1 MLAPPKLDPDILML
15 RRRDVLLAM
24 LSGAAAGLALPAK
37 AETEAW
43 AGIAAKA
50 RGQTVYFN
58 AWGGDPQT
66 NGFLDWLGREAS
78 RRHGVTL
85 QHVKLSDTAEAVT
98 RVLAEKAAGRT
109 DGGSVDLIWL
119 NGPNFLAMKDKGLLS
134 APFATDLPNWR
145 YVGTTDKP
153 SNLVDFT
160 VPVDGLASPWRLAQV
175 VFVYDEA
182 RTPRAGLPKSAGA
195 MLEWAKAN
203 PGRLTHPNVRNFLGA
218 TFLKQALVGLVTD
231 RTVLQHAATD
241 VDFVTVTA
249 PLWTWYDAIRSH
261 LWHAG
266 RDFPETGAA
275 ALQLF
280 ADREIDST
288 ISFNPAEAANGIAN
302 GTLTR
307 STRVYTL
314 DGGTIGNTSFVAIP
328 FDAAHAEGAMVIAN
342 LLLAPEVQAHAQDP
356 AVMGSFTVLDLGKLD
371 AGQRELF
378 GAADHAVGMP
388 TNAQLGAPLLEPH
401 ASWMTRITT
410 EWERRTSP

>member
-1 MLAPPKLDPDILML
+1 MM

-24 LSGAAAGLALPAK
+24 LSGAAAGISLPAR
-37 AETEAW
+37 ADTETWSAIEA
-43 AGIAAKA
+43 AA

-85 QHVKLSDTAEAVT
+85 QHVKLADTAEAVT

-109 DGGSVDLIWL
+109 EGGSVDLIWL

-134 APFATDLPNWR
+134 APFATSLPNWR
-145 YVGTTDKP
+145 YVGTTDTP

-160 VPVDGLASPWRLAQV
+160 VPVDGLESPWRLAQV

-182 RTPRAGLPKSAGA
+182 RTPLAGLPKSAGA
-195 MLEWAKAN
+195 MLDWAKAH
-203 PGRLTHPNVRNFLGA
+203 PGRLTHPDVRNFLGA
-218 TFLKQALVGLVTD
+218 TFLKQALVGLVPD

-241 VDFVTVTA
+241 ADFAAATT
-249 PLWTWYDAIRSH
+249 PLWTWYDAIRPH

-266 RDFPETGAA
+266 RDFPESGAA
-275 ALQLF
+275 AIQLF

-302 GTLTR
+302 GTMTG

-328 FDAAHAEGAMVIAN
+328 FDAAHPEGARVIAN

-371 AGQRELF
+371 AAQRELF
-378 GAADHAVGMP
+378 QAADRAVGMP
-388 TNAQLGAPLLEPH
+388 TNAELGAPLLEPH
-401 ASWMTRITT
+401 PSWMTRITA

>member
-1 MLAPPKLDPDILML
+1 MM

-24 LSGAAAGLALPAK
+24 LGGAAAGITVSAK

-43 AGIAAKA
+43 SAIEAKA

-85 QHVKLSDTAEAVT
+85 EHVKLSDTAEAVT

-109 DGGSVDLIWL
+109 EGGSVDLIWL
-119 NGPNFLAMKDKGLLS
+119 NGPNFLAMKDKALLS
-134 APFATDLPNWR
+134 SPFTTRLPNWR
-145 YVGTTDKP
+145 YVGTTDTP
-153 SNLVDFT
+153 SNLIDFT
-160 VPVDGLASPWRLAQV
+160 VPVDGLESPWRLAQV

-182 RTPRAGLPKSAGA
+182 RTPLAGLPKSAAA
-195 MLEWAKAN
+195 MLEWAKAH

-231 RTVLQHAATD
+231 PAVLQHAATD
-241 VDFVTVTA
+241 ENFVGVTA
-249 PLWTWYDAIRSH
+249 PLWTWYDAIRPH

-266 RDFPETGAA
+266 HDFPETGAA

-302 GTLTR
+302 GTLTG

-328 FDAAHAEGAMVIAN
+328 FDAAHPEGAMVIAN

-356 AVMGSFTVLDLGKLD
+356 AVMGSFTVLDLGTLD
-371 AGQRELF
+371 AAQRQLF
-378 GAADHAVGMP
+378 EVADHAVGMP
-388 TNAQLGAPLLEPH
+388 TNAELGAPLLEPH
-401 ASWMTRITT
+401 PSWMTRITT
-410 EWERRTSP
+410 EWEKRTSP